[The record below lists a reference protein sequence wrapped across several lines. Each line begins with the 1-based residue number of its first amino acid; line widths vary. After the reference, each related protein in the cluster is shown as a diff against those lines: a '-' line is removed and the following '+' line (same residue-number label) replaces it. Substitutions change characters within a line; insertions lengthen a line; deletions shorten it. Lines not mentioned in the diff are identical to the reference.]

1 MPFQFK
7 LNLDSELLRLLG
19 GYEIIIP
26 SSVLTEVHTLSHHEK
41 FGSEALKLARSKPSP
56 AWYQNLEAKLL
67 GFNDREK
74 KNNKKL
80 TVDDELILIAKKLN
94 GIVVTNDKVLL
105 KKLHDLGVRTI
116 SMRAKKYL
124 KLNFQL

>member
-19 GYEIIIP
+19 EFEIIIP
-26 SSVLTEVHTLSHHEK
+26 SCVLNEVHTLSHHEK

-56 AWYQNLEAKLL
+56 PWYKILEANLL
-67 GFNDREK
+67 EANHGEK
-74 KNNKKL
+74 KNNNKL
-80 TVDDELILIAKKLN
+80 TVDAELILIAKKLN

-105 KKLHDLGVRTI
+105 KKLHDMGVRTI